1 MKPYKEITDRD
12 VYRQQYIED
21 TKIKLRPT
29 RDLFRKLRGHLGFL
43 PKIFRVLVQHPRY
56 QRVEQEIVQ
65 RGFKRILDVGCST
78 GMVPILLGHRL
89 GVNVTGVDIS
99 PIHIA
104 KARALNWVGSVNFQE
119 VFAEDL
125 GQFAPPAS
133 FDCIL
138 FLEIL
143 EHVINVEEILVAAA
157 PLLAPGG
164 LVLITLPNDDDV
176 HEKTLQRVR
185 EFDEPEIRR
194 TFCHFPE
201 FHYEAIPA
209 VAGVYA
215 GGHFVQF
222 TFAKARVS
230 AD

>member
-1 MKPYKEITDRD
+1 MKTYKETTDRD
-12 VYRQQYIED
+12 AYRQLYIDD
-21 TKIKLRPT
+21 TQIKLRPV
-29 RDLFRKLRGHLGFL
+29 RDFFRKLRGASGVL
-43 PKIFRVLVQHPRY
+43 PKTFRALSQHPRY
-56 QRVEQEIVQ
+56 RRVEKEITR
-65 RGFKRILDVGCST
+65 RGFKRMLDVGCST

-89 GVNVTGVDIS
+89 GVSVTGVDIS
-99 PIHIA
+99 PIHLA
-104 KARALNWVGSVNFQE
+104 KAKALNWVSSVSFHE

-138 FLEIL
+138 FLELL
-143 EHVINVEEILVAAA
+143 EHVMNVEEILMAVS

-164 LVLITLPNDDDV
+164 LVLITLPNDEDV
-176 HEKTLQRVR
+176 HEQSHQHVR
-185 EFDEPEIRR
+185 EFNEEEIRR
-194 TFCHFPE
+194 TFGHFPE
-201 FHYEAIPA
+201 FNYEVIPA
-209 VAGVYA
+209 APGIYA